1 MIRNK
6 YISSSSLIFSAI
18 AGALLNRFAYIRQ
31 INLISQ
37 NALLVPDTWPM
48 YGQDEL
54 SIFMSSELNV
64 FCWKPGLF
72 TSKQLKIYA
81 YLFFSTL
88 KMINGILSKIRYKHL
103 KNIHLRISEFRYN
116 KRKFSFTCRLKSF
129 NPGW

>member
-31 INLISQ
+31 INPISQ

-64 FCWKPGLF
+64 FL
-72 TSKQLKIYA
+72 LKTWTFY
-81 YLFFSTL
+81 FQT
-88 KMINGILSKIRYKHL
+88 
-103 KNIHLRISEFRYN
+103 
-116 KRKFSFTCRLKSF
+116 T
-129 NPGW
+129 